1 MKRWAKISLIL
12 MVLFVATFGWIIADA
27 VTRPQKVH
35 LNSKI
40 RICKQ
45 TGNGS
50 WEQIDKTGPS
60 SLNFS
65 ASLSDLASVKKV
77 NTDFVWRAKTKK
89 GIDYNVR
96 LAAPVDISYN
106 PATGQLD
113 GTFPFEI
120 TYDGKTARVNGRSTT
135 ESLNSP
141 LGNIKGKRASGI
153 FGVQHSEFTFVSSN
167 DFQVQGGPPLKLVTE
182 EEYSLTPGK

>member
-1 MKRWAKISLIL
+1 MKKWTKITLIL
-12 MVLFVATFGWIIADA
+12 FVLFVAAFGWIIADA

-35 LNSKI
+35 LNAHI

-45 TGNGS
+45 TANGS
-50 WEQIDKTGPS
+50 WEQIDEAGPGT
-60 SLNFS
+60 LNFS

-89 GIDYNVR
+89 GLDYNVR

-120 TYDGKTARVNGRSTT
+120 TYDGKTARVSGRSTT
-135 ESLNSP
+135 ESSNSP

-153 FGVQHSEFTFVSSN
+153 FGVQHSDFTFVSTN
-167 DFQVQGGPPLKLVTE
+167 DFQAPGGAPLKLVCE